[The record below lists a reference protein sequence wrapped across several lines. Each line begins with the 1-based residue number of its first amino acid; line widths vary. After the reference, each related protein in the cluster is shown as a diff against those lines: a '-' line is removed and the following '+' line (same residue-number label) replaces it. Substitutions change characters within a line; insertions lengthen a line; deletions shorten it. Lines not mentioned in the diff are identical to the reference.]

1 VTSVF
6 RDSDLKLL
14 RVFRAIVE
22 SGGFSAAQVTLN
34 SSASRISTQMAD
46 LEARLG
52 VRLCHRGRSG
62 FALTDEGRAVYEESE
77 KVFLA
82 IDDFRLRVSE
92 TQTRLAGD
100 VRLGLIDNLSTNP
113 ASRVPQAIARFKQR
127 DNDVSFDLK
136 IEPSL
141 ELEAGVLDGRLHLAV
156 GYFHHRV
163 SALDYRPLLSEV
175 HHLYCGRDHPLF
187 RRRDSG
193 ISADELLVFD
203 YANRRYFE
211 SEGELASEFGTRGS
225 AASDNMEALTV
236 LILSGVYLAFLPD
249 DHAHLWVE
257 RGDIRPIL
265 PDRISQEATL
275 HLLTRKGVERPR
287 AVQTFLDDL
296 VAEHAAA
303 DLSS

>member
-1 VTSVF
+1 MASTF
-6 RDSDLKLL
+6 QDSDLKLL

-22 SGGFSAAQVTLN
+22 SGGFSAAQVRLN

-52 VRLCHRGRSG
+52 VRLCHRGRVG
-62 FALTDEGRAVYEESE
+62 FSLTDEGRAVYEESE

-82 IDDFRLRVSE
+82 IEDFRLRVSE
-92 TQTRLAGD
+92 TQSRLAGD

-127 DNDVSFDLK
+127 DNDVSFDVK

-163 SALDYRPLLSEV
+163 SALDYRPLLREV
-175 HHLYCGRDHPLF
+175 HHLYCGRDHPLYH
-187 RRRDSG
+187 RSDAK
-193 ISADELLVFD
+193 IDAEELLAFD

-225 AASDNMEALTV
+225 ATSDNMEALTL
-236 LILSGVYLAFLPD
+236 LIRSGVYLAFLPD
-249 DHAHLWVE
+249 DHARIWME
-257 RGDIRPIL
+257 RGDIRPVL
-265 PDRISQEATL
+265 PERIFQEATL
-275 HLLTRKGVERPR
+275 HLLTRKGVVQPR
-287 AVQTFLDDL
+287 AVETFLDDL
-296 VAEHAAA
+296 IAEHAAA
-303 DLSS
+303 EP